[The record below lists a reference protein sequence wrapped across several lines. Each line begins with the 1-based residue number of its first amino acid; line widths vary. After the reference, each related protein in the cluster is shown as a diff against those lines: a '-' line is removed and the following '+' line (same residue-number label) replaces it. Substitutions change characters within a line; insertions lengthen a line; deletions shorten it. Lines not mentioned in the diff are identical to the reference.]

1 MLSVFIKTLILYVLL
16 TLMMKIMGK
25 RRIGELEPD
34 ELVSTLLIS
43 ELAAMPISDPN
54 VPLINSIVP
63 ILFIVALEVL
73 LAALK
78 SKSRKAKHLLEG
90 EPSYIIY
97 KGRLFPEVL
106 TKNRISI
113 NELLSEM
120 RSQGIGSIEDVA
132 SGIIEANGK
141 LSLIQNGSNISYN
154 IIVDGDI
161 HHRELALAEKDQ
173 AWLQE
178 QLRCAGLSETD
189 ILLFAIDQD
198 DNIQIIKK
206 EEK

>member
-16 TLMMKIMGK
+16 TFMMKIMGK

-43 ELAAMPISDPN
+43 EIAAMPISDASI
-54 VPLINSIVP
+54 PLINSLIP

-78 SKSRKAKHLLEG
+78 SKSKRAKHLLEG
-90 EPSYIIY
+90 EPTYIIY
-97 KGRLFPEVL
+97 KGRLFPKAL

-113 NELLSEM
+113 NEVLSEM
-120 RSQGIGSIEDVA
+120 RSQGIGSLSDVA

-141 LSLIQNGSNISYN
+141 LSLIKVGDNISYN
-154 IIVDGDI
+154 VIIDGEI
-161 HHRELALAEKDQ
+161 HGNELILAGKDTD
-173 AWLQE
+173 WLNE
-178 QLRCAGLSETD
+178 RLKDANLIEND
-189 ILLFAIDQD
+189 ILLFTVDAN
-198 DNIQIIKK
+198 DNIDIIKK
-206 EEK
+206 ED